1 MSSASEQASFT
12 FTPELRE
19 RIAENLASLP
29 PTVLAAGDLRHAAV
43 GVVLLPDE
51 QGQACFVLTRRLD
64 TLRRHSGQWALPGGR
79 IEPGESP
86 QTAALREIHEEV
98 GLDLLPGAVLGRLDD
113 FVSRSGHLIS
123 AFVVWAGDHRESLV
137 LSPEE
142 VAAAY
147 RVPLQALDQPRAIQ
161 LQPLLHIV
169 FATLNTQVYAPTAA
183 ILYQFREAALHRQ
196 RVRVADFEQ
205 PPFAWQ

>member
-12 FTPELRE
+12 FTTELRA
-19 RIAENLASLP
+19 RIADNLASLP
-29 PTVLAAGDLRHAAV
+29 PTVLAAGYLRHAAV

-51 QGQACFVLTRRLD
+51 HGQACFVLTRRLD

-86 QTAALREIHEEV
+86 ETAALREIREEV
-98 GLDLLPGAVLGRLDD
+98 GLDLRPTAILGRLDD

-123 AFVVWAGDHRESLV
+123 AFVVWSADPHPV
-137 LSPEE
+137 LTASPEE
-142 VAAAY
+142 VQAVY
-147 RVPLQALDQPRAIQ
+147 RVPLEDLDRPGALQ
-161 LQPLLHIV
+161 LEPLLH
-169 FATLNTQVYAPTAA
+169 FAVLNTQVYAPTAA
-183 ILYQFREAALHRQ
+183 ILYQFRQVALHGQ
-196 RVRVADFEQ
+196 HVRVADFEQ

>member
-1 MSSASEQASFT
+1 MSSASERASFT
-12 FTPELRE
+12 FTPALRE

-123 AFVVWAGDHRESLV
+123 AFVVWAGDPDQPLV
-137 LSPEE
+137 VSPDE

-147 RVPLQALDQPRAIQ
+147 RVPLQALDRPGAVQ
-161 LQPLLHIV
+161 LQPLLHIA
-169 FATLNTQVYAPTAA
+169 FARLNTSVYAPTAA
-183 ILYQFREAALHRQ
+183 ILYQFREVALHRQ
-196 RVRVADFEQ
+196 HVRVADFEQ